1 MGADPKD
8 WDEVTNVVSIS
19 GVHPLPAGDRQRAYL
34 IVLMGANVGEMFPI
48 EPGEVVIGRSNRA
61 QIRIVDDGI
70 SRAHA
75 RISIR
80 GDEVFIED
88 LDSRN
93 GTFIGGEPLTGTRKL
108 ANGDKIQLAGKVV
121 LRLTYGDSLDESF
134 QQAMYDS
141 SLRDGLTGAFNKR
154 YFNERL
160 DSEYKYAERHR
171 EPLTLMMLDIDHFKP
186 VNDEHGHMAGDH
198 VLKLF
203 ATAMMSSVRNEDVFA
218 RYGGEEFAI
227 ISRAIPAES
236 ARVFA
241 ERLRRAA
248 ERLGIEYEGKHIP
261 LTVSIGVATYP
272 DAVAAS
278 AVDLLSAADRA
289 LYWAKEAGRN
299 RIAVYSPDAP
309 EEDTRPT

>member
-1 MGADPKD
+1 LGGHPKD
-8 WDEVTNVVSIS
+8 WDEITNVVSSS
-19 GVHPLPAGDRQRAYL
+19 GVHALPAGERQRAYL
-34 IVLMGANVGEMFPI
+34 IVLVGANVGEMFPI
-48 EPGEVVIGRSNRA
+48 EGGEVLIGRSQRA
-61 QIRIVDDGI
+61 HIRIVEDGI
-70 SRAHA
+70 SRTHA

-93 GTFIGGEPLTGTRKL
+93 GTCIGGEPLTGTRQL
-108 ANGDKIQLAGKVV
+108 DNGDKIQLAGKVV
-121 LRLTYGDSLDESF
+121 LRLSYGDSLDESF

-160 DSEYKYAERHR
+160 DSEYKYAERHK
-171 EPLTLMMLDIDHFKP
+171 EPLTLMMLDLDHFKP
-186 VNDEHGHMAGDH
+186 VNDVHGHVAGDH

-203 ATAMMSSVRNEDVFA
+203 ASAMMSSVRNEDVFA

-227 ISRAIPAES
+227 ISRAIPVDN

-241 ERLRRAA
+241 ERLRRAT
-248 ERLGIEYEGKHIP
+248 EKLGIEYEGKRIP

-272 DAVAAS
+272 DALAGS

-289 LYWAKEAGRN
+289 LYWAKDGGRN

-309 EEDTRPT
+309 EEVTRPT